1 MKALDK
7 YIFKEILPPFFG
19 GLGVLTFMLLIDR
32 IFDLMDLL
40 VKKGLPLSTV
50 GEVFILALP
59 FIFAMTVPMAVLI
72 AVLIA
77 FGRLSQ
83 DFEIL
88 AMKSLGI
95 SLVRI
100 LKTPLIFSFIVFV
113 GMCIFNNTILPESN
127 HRFKNLM
134 IDIYQKKPAAQIK
147 KGVFTQ
153 LGNFLIYVK
162 NKDERTSRIEDI
174 MISEKLPDGR
184 VRTIMAEEGII
195 RYLPGDILVLE
206 LKNGEIHEAEGE
218 RKEFYRRLTFEQ
230 HRVKIKLN
238 SELKRKERAYRGD
251 REMSAKM
258 LYEAIKKEKEE
269 LAKLKNAGEPLKKF
283 KRRRIYRL
291 MVELHKK
298 FALPFAAIV
307 FVILGA
313 PIAVRAGR
321 GGYST
326 AFGIAFL
333 VFTLYYTFL
342 TGGEELA
349 DRGIL
354 NPVLAVW
361 FSNFFFG
368 LLGIYFLKK
377 MR

>member
-1 MKALDK
+1 MKTLDR
-7 YIFKEILPPFFG
+7 YILREIIPPFFG

-40 VKKGLPLSTV
+40 VKKGLPITTV
-50 GEVFILALP
+50 GEVFLLALP

-72 AVLIA
+72 SVLMA

-88 AMKSLGI
+88 AVKSLGVCLSRVI
-95 SLVRI
+95 KL
-100 LKTPLIFSFIVFV
+100 PLLFAFVVFV
-113 GMCIFNNTILPESN
+113 GMSIFNNTVLPESN

-153 LGNFLIYVK
+153 IGNFLIYVK
-162 NKDERTSRIEDI
+162 NKDERTSRIEDV
-174 MISEKLPDGR
+174 MISEKLPDGK
-184 VRTIMAEEGII
+184 VRTIIAKEGVI
-195 RYLPGDILVLE
+195 RHLPGDIILLE

-218 RKEFYRRLTFEQ
+218 RKEFYRRLTFDE
-230 HRVKIKLN
+230 HRIKIKLD
-238 SELKRKERAYRGD
+238 SELKRKERTYRGD

-258 LYEAIKKEKEE
+258 LYQAIKKEKSE
-269 LAKLKNAGEPLKKF
+269 LARLKEAGTALKEF
-283 KRRRIYRL
+283 KKRRIYRL
-291 MVELHKK
+291 TVELHKK

-313 PIAVRAGR
+313 AIAVRAGR

-354 NPVLAVW
+354 NPVIAVW
-361 FSNFFFG
+361 FANFFFG
-368 LLGIYFLKK
+368 ILGLYFLKNV
-377 MR
+377 R